1 MNYIDVISVLFILVV
16 MTVCILFYGG
26 LIWMLIQ

>member
-16 MTVCILFYGG
+16 MTVCIMFYGS
-26 LIWMLIQ
+26 LIWILIR

>member
-1 MNYIDVISVLFILVV
+1 MNYIDVIGVLFIFVV
-16 MTVCILFYGG
+16 MTVCIMFYGE